1 MIVRMKKIS
10 ASISVNPSLTTEK
23 SRHDAK
29 IPYALCILTVSA
41 LLACGIGCASTNGGA
56 TESLDQG
63 AETRVYEVFGMDCP
77 GCHGGLEKLVMKI
90 PEVQQAEANWKKKQ
104 LAVTVRPGA
113 ELNDEDIHDAIK
125 RANFTPGKLIK
136 QTPAQD

>member
-1 MIVRMKKIS
+1 MIKIS
-10 ASISVNPSLTTEK
+10 ASTSVNSSLTTEK

-29 IPYALCILTVSA
+29 MPYALCILAVSA

-56 TESLDQG
+56 TEARDQG

-77 GCHGGLEKLVMKI
+77 GCHGGLEKLVKKI
-90 PEVQQAEANWKKKQ
+90 PAVQQAEANWKKKQ

-113 ELNDEDIHDAIK
+113 ELNDEDIYDAIK

-136 QTPAQD
+136 